1 MPAASAGHTRTEP
14 AMKRNRHPRR
24 PRQTP
29 DSELLTRLATGLSLS
44 SNRIEDAW
52 WEARLGAH
60 IDHLLADNGEETL
73 IAVLDQLY
81 GGGSRAY
88 DELADM
94 VESCAE
100 TRRADGAGGL
110 DVVMIAAPLLAWSRF
125 QIPSG
130 AIPGAQLDAVRVHLQ
145 AHVLAA
151 DTRLALSD
159 VLYSPDQLPQT
170 YVETAQLAEKL
181 AKAVVH
187 GRNLKVDAAQL
198 QETMSFLSD
207 TRYVI
212 GAVAAPRGTP
222 LFRWQEDDGSSAECF
237 RQWAQQ
243 GGDALR
249 PLLPACA
256 VEFLPVLAY
265 HAAGRDADRASRPW
279 SLRAAVAF
287 LQTVLNQPVTD
298 LRAVVAPFH
307 DRQLEEFRVGFTLRG
322 SSDVVHGVV
331 WPLLEHEDENHD
343 APAQIEAAL
352 REAGIANVLMLE
364 QRFPLEF
371 CDDCG
376 APLYPNPE
384 GEPVHAEL
392 PEEQSEA
399 APRHLH

>member
-1 MPAASAGHTRTEP
+1 
-14 AMKRNRHPRR
+14 MKRNRLPRR
-24 PRQTP
+24 ARQSP
-29 DSELLTRLATGLSLS
+29 DSELLTRLATRLSQS

-52 WEARLGAH
+52 WEARLAAQ
-60 IDHLLADNGEETL
+60 IDRLLADGAEDTL
-73 IAVLDQLY
+73 VAVLDQLY
-81 GGGSRAY
+81 SGGSRAY

-100 TRRADGAGGL
+100 TRHAEVNTGFDS
-110 DVVMIAAPLLAWSRF
+110 VMIAAPLLAWSRF

-130 AIPGAQLDAVRVHLQ
+130 PIPGAQLDAIRVHLQ

-151 DTRLALSD
+151 EAKLGLAD
-159 VLYSPDQLPQT
+159 ILYSPDQLPQD
-170 YVETAQLAEKL
+170 YVETARLAERL
-181 AKAVVH
+181 AKAAVH
-187 GRNLKVDAAQL
+187 GRNLKSDPDQL
-198 QETMSFLSD
+198 AETMNFLSD
-207 TRYVI
+207 TRYVLAAI
-212 GAVAAPRGTP
+212 AVPRGAP
-222 LFRWQEDDGSSAECF
+222 MFRWQEDDGDPAESF
-237 RQWAQQ
+237 RQWAVQ

-249 PLLPACA
+249 PMLPACA
-256 VEFLPVLAY
+256 IEFQPVLAY
-265 HAAGRDADRASRPW
+265 HAAVRDADRASRPW

-287 LQTVLNQPVTD
+287 LQTVLNQPVAE

-307 DRQLEEFRVGFTLRG
+307 DRQLEEFRIGFTQRG

-331 WPLLEHEDENHD
+331 WPLLEHEDENND
-343 APAQIEAAL
+343 APGQIEAAL
-352 REAGIANVLMLE
+352 REAGVANVLLLD

-392 PEEQSEA
+392 PEEQAEA

>member
-1 MPAASAGHTRTEP
+1 
-14 AMKRNRHPRR
+14 MKRNRLPRR
-24 PRQTP
+24 ARQTP
-29 DSELLTRLATGLSLS
+29 DSELLTRLATRLSQS
-44 SNRIEDAW
+44 SNRAEDAW
-52 WEARLGAH
+52 WEARLAAQ
-60 IDHLLADNGEETL
+60 IDRLLAEGAEDTL
-73 IAVLDQLY
+73 VAVLDQLY
-81 GGGSRAY
+81 SGGSRAY

-100 TRRADGAGGL
+100 TRRGEVNAGF
-110 DVVMIAAPLLAWSRF
+110 DAVMIAAPLLAWSRF

-130 AIPGAQLDAVRVHLQ
+130 PIPGAQLDAIRVHLQ

-151 DTRLALSD
+151 DARLGLAD
-159 VLYSPDQLPQT
+159 VLYSPDQLPQD
-170 YVETAQLAEKL
+170 YVETARLAERL
-181 AKAVVH
+181 AKAAVH
-187 GRNLKVDAAQL
+187 GRNLKTDPDQL
-198 QETMSFLSD
+198 AETMNFLSD
-207 TRYVI
+207 TRYVLA
-212 GAVAAPRGTP
+212 AVAVPRGAP
-222 LFRWQEDDGSSAECF
+222 MFRWQEEDGDPAESF
-237 RQWAQQ
+237 RQWALQ

-256 VEFLPVLAY
+256 IEFQPVLAY
-265 HAAGRDADRASRPW
+265 HAAVRDADRASRPW

-287 LQTVLNQPVTD
+287 LQTMLNQPAAE

-307 DRQLEEFRVGFTLRG
+307 DRQLEEFRIGFTQRG

-331 WPLLEHEDENHD
+331 WPLLEHEDENND
-343 APAQIEAAL
+343 APGQIEAAL
-352 REAGIANVLMLE
+352 REAGIANVLLLD

-392 PEEQSEA
+392 PEEQADA